1 VITRIFQ
8 RLYALKCIRGVS
20 KRILREV
27 DALSSLRSDNVVRYY
42 GAWIERG
49 EIEKDENDN
58 DTAACNNSSFSSE
71 FASTTANNG
80 NDTANRHVEKCNLCH
95 QEYNDWEISY
105 EQWGLID
112 SVLHPLNLCT
122 VCYKKSLPPNID
134 ASAIDIREKQIL
146 PECLYIL
153 MEYGGDTLAQV
164 MQEIPNND
172 DGDTL
177 RWSLFAQCVQGLF
190 SILEKGFY
198 HRDIKPLNI
207 FIKDKIAKIGDL
219 GLSIDDSEID
229 GNASLDGGS
238 SAGVGTLLYSAPEV
252 DEGRYETVDIYSLGI
267 VLIELF
273 SNFQTGMERVKVLSN
288 IREGKLPEQWK
299 ADNDRATLVRSMID
313 QNPDN
318 RPTAHEILQQL
329 VQKGLLADPDKKVL
343 LKMLTQLQS
352 DVNRLQQIVNDKD
365 EEVKKLRQLLDAN
378 GIDVD

>member
-1 VITRIFQ
+1 
-8 RLYALKCIRGVS
+8 
-20 KRILREV
+20 
-27 DALSSLRSDNVVRYY
+27 VRYY

-49 EIEKDENDN
+49 EIEKEGNDN
-58 DTAACNNSSFSSE
+58 DTATCNNNSSFSSE
-71 FASTTANNG
+71 FGSTTSNND
-80 NDTANRHVEKCNLCH
+80 NDTANRHVEICNLCD
-95 QEYNDWEISY
+95 QQYTDWEISY

-153 MEYGGDTLAQV
+153 MEYGGDTLANV
-164 MQEIPNND
+164 MQEIPDNN

-229 GNASLDGGS
+229 GNGSAGGGS

-252 DEGRYETVDIYSLGI
+252 DEGRYETTDIYSLGI

-288 IREGKLPEQWK
+288 IREGKLPEKWK
-299 ADNDRATLVRSMID
+299 ADNDRACLARSMID

-343 LKMLTQLQS
+343 LKMLTQLQH
-352 DVNRLQQIVNDKD
+352 DVNRLQQIVHDKD

-378 GIDVD
+378 GIDVV